1 MHIFISYKRDSDPDV
16 PVARQI
22 CNTLRQDG
30 HEVFID
36 RDMTVGAHWAE
47 RIENEMRRSDFLV
60 TLLSEHSVHSE
71 MVRGEIEMAYNF
83 GKEQKGRP
91 RILPVRLSYREA
103 FANPLSAWLNPINW
117 ALWDNPDDTPR
128 LLDELRLAISGG
140 ALPVGAT
147 ESKESS
153 IVTGEPQALPLPM
166 PSAQPAPPA
175 RTGGGANPGT
185 DLYVVRR
192 SDQVA
197 DAKIKERGV
206 TITIKAPRQ
215 MGKSSLLVRTNEL
228 AAKAGK
234 RVAMLDFQ
242 LIDRAILKEEKGD
255 NFFRTFCSW
264 LSVKLELEDEVERF
278 WKYPLGNSQRC
289 TLYMERH
296 ILKGLGSD
304 SLVLAMDE
312 VDNVLDTAFRIDFF
326 GMLRSWHGMR
336 GAYEPT
342 IWNRLDLALVI
353 STEPYQLI
361 GNLVQS
367 PFNVGE
373 VIELADFTPQQ
384 VGDLNRRHANPLTP
398 DEVKTLFDLLS
409 GHPYLTRRAL
419 YLVASQSI
427 SPQDLFAQA
436 TDDGGPFGDHLRY
449 HLLRLHDR
457 GDKSEEALKRQ
468 SQLVAGLCQV
478 IEGKESKDRLTFF
491 RLRGAGLVCE
501 QGKRVVP
508 RCKLYAEYFG
518 RRLNV

>member
-1 MHIFISYKRDSDPDV
+1 MRIFISYKRDTEPDV

-36 RDMTVGAHWAE
+36 RDMTVGARWAE
-47 RIENEMRRSDFLV
+47 RIEDEMRRSDFLV

-71 MVRGEIEMAYNF
+71 MVRGEVEMAYNF
-83 GKEQKGRP
+83 GKGPEGRP
-91 RILPVRLSYREA
+91 RILPVRLAYREP

-117 ALWDNPDDTPR
+117 ALWDDPDDTPR
-128 LLDELRLAISGG
+128 VLEELRRAIAGG
-140 ALPVGAT
+140 ALPVGEAR
-147 ESKESS
+147 SKERAVVAPSPE
-153 IVTGEPQALPLPM
+153 GLPLPM
-166 PSAQPAPPA
+166 PSAQPPAPA
-175 RTGGGANPGT
+175 GAPGRRD

-192 SDQVA
+192 SDHIA
-197 DAKIKERGV
+197 ESKIAERGV

-228 AAKAGK
+228 AARAGK

-242 LIDRAILKEEKGD
+242 LIDRDILKEEKGD
-255 NFFRTFCSW
+255 NFFRTFCTW
-264 LSVKLELEDEVERF
+264 LSLELELEDEVERY
-278 WKYPLGNSQRC
+278 WRYPLGNGQRC

-296 ILKGLGSD
+296 ILKRLGED

-312 VDNVLDTAFRIDFF
+312 VDNVLDAAFRVDFF

-336 GAYEPT
+336 GAYDPT
-342 IWNRLDLALVI
+342 VWNRLDLALVI

-361 GNLVQS
+361 DNLVQS

-373 VIELADFTPQQ
+373 VIEPGDFTKEQ
-384 VGDLNRRHANPLTP
+384 VADLNRRHTYPLS
-398 DEVKTLFDLLS
+398 EAEEQRLYDLLG

-427 SPQDLFAQA
+427 SPQGLFAHA
-436 TDDGGPFGDHLRY
+436 ADDGGPFGDHLRY
-449 HLLRLHDR
+449 HLLRLYDR
-457 GDKSEEALKRQ
+457 GDQSAEALRRQ
-468 SQLVAGLCQV
+468 EQLVGGLSQA
-478 IEGKESKDRLTFF
+478 IEGRETKDRLTLI
-491 RLRGAGLVCE
+491 RLRGAGLVRE
-501 QGKRVVP
+501 QDTRVVP
-508 RCKLYAEYFG
+508 RCKLYAEYFR